1 MRTKKVSRRRFVG
14 GTAALS
20 TALVAAPFVRG
31 AYAAGKLSIGC
42 WDHWVPNA
50 NDATEK
56 LVKEWG
62 EKEKVDVSIDFI
74 TSQGNKLLLTT
85 AAEAQAKSGHDVL
98 THNTFLPA
106 RYADQLVPVNDIVD
120 DLIKDNGKVNGTVE
134 YLGKINGKWLGVPA
148 TVGSQ
153 FKGPCSR
160 IDLLKKHAG
169 IDIQAMYPA
178 GAEPKDADWNLDTF
192 LKAAEACFKGGN
204 PFGIGLGTTS
214 DNVDTIGAIFH
225 SFGAVMVDAKGEI
238 VLKNDQVRQ
247 ALEYYKKLMAFLP
260 PDVAAWDDASNNKFL
275 ISGQGSLIMN
285 PPSAWAVAKRDAP
298 QVAEQCWTHG
308 FPAGP
313 KGRFAPFVP
322 FFWGTW
328 NFSKN
333 QSAAKSLLMHLSSA
347 SSAEKMVIASG
358 GYDLPSFE
366 KLTTFKVWAEEGPPK
381 GTLFHYPDPYH
392 HQTLSVACAPAPH
405 KIAEQM
411 YNQGI
416 MTQMAVRYFKGEPLE
431 KTLAWAANEVEG
443 YMRN

>member
-1 MRTKKVSRRRFVG
+1 MASSKVSRRRFVA
-14 GTAALS
+14 GTAAVS

-31 AYAAGKLSIGC
+31 AHAAGKLSVGF

-50 NDATEK
+50 NSATEK
-56 LVKEWG
+56 AVKEWA
-62 EKEKVDVSIDFI
+62 EKEKVDVTIDFI

-85 AAEAQAKSGHDVL
+85 AAEAQAKSGHDIL
-98 THNTFLPA
+98 AMNTFLPA
-106 RYADQLVPVNDIVD
+106 RYSEQLVPVNDLMESLV
-120 DLIKDNGKVNGTVE
+120 KDNGKVNATVE
-134 YLGKINGKWLGVPA
+134 YLGKVDGKWLALPA

-160 IDLLKKHAG
+160 IDLMKKHAG
-169 IDIQAMYPA
+169 IDVQAMYPA
-178 GAEPKDADWNLDTF
+178 GAEPKDADWTFDTF
-192 LKAAEACFKGGN
+192 LKAAEACSKGGN

-214 DNVDTIGAIFH
+214 DNVDTIGAVFH
-225 SFGAVMVDAKGEI
+225 GFGAVMVNAKGEI
-238 VLKNDQVRQ
+238 VVKNDQVRQ
-247 ALEYYKKLMAFLP
+247 ALEYYKKLMQWLP

-275 ISGQGSLIMN
+275 VSGQGALIMN

-298 QVAEQCWTHG
+298 QVAENCWTHG
-308 FPAGP
+308 MPAGP
-313 KGRFAPFVP
+313 KGRFGPFLP
-322 FFWGTW
+322 FFWGIW

-333 QSAAKSLLMHLSSA
+333 QPAAKSLLAHLSTSA
-347 SSAEKMVIASG
+347 VVESMVVASG

-366 KLTTFKVWAEEGPPK
+366 NLTKFKVWAEEGPPK

-431 KTLAWAANEVEG
+431 KTLDWASGELEG
-443 YMRN
+443 FMRN

>member
-1 MRTKKVSRRRFVG
+1 MASSKVSRRRFVAS
-14 GTAALS
+14 TAALS
-20 TALVAAPFVRG
+20 TAMVAAPFVRG
-31 AYAAGKLSIGC
+31 AHAAGKLAVGF

-50 NDATEK
+50 NSATEK
-56 LVKEWG
+56 AIKEWA
-62 EKEKVDVSIDFI
+62 EKEKVDVTIDFI

-85 AAEAQAKSGHDVL
+85 AAEAQAKSGHDIL
-98 THNTFLPA
+98 AMNTFLPA
-106 RYADQLVPVNDIVD
+106 QYSEQLAPVDEVMDQL
-120 DLIKDNGKVNGTVE
+120 IKQNGKVNATVE
-134 YLGKINGKWLGVPA
+134 YLGKVDGKWLAIPA

-160 IDLLKKHAG
+160 IDLMKKHAG
-169 IDIQAMYPA
+169 IDVQAMYPA
-178 GAEPKDADWNLDTF
+178 GAEPQDKDWTFDTF

-214 DNVDTIGAIFH
+214 DNVDTIGAVFH
-225 SFGAVMVDAKGEI
+225 GFGAVMVNAKGEI
-238 VLKNDQVRQ
+238 VVKNDQVRQ
-247 ALEYYKKLMAFLP
+247 ALEYYKKLQQWLP

-275 ISGQGSLIMN
+275 VSGQASMIMN

-308 FPAGP
+308 MPAGP
-313 KGRFAPFVP
+313 KGRFGPFLP
-322 FFWGTW
+322 FFWGIW

-333 QSAAKSLLMHLSSA
+333 VPAAKSLLVHLSSPTVVE
-347 SSAEKMVIASG
+347 SMVVASG

-366 KLTTFKVWAEEGPPK
+366 NLTKFKVWAEEGPPK
-381 GTLFHYPDPYH
+381 GTLFHYPDPFH

-405 KIAEQM
+405 KIAANM

-416 MTQMAVRYFKGEPLE
+416 ATQMAVRFYKGEPLE
-431 KTLAWAANEVEG
+431 KTLDWASSELEG